1 MGDSSREGR
10 VELHPYFT
18 QLYARNRTPCSEL
31 VLFWRER
38 SFQCPER
45 PETKHYPTTRSPYV
59 NIYPLKILPTRKSS
73 SPQEASLAAILGS
86 GMVLRPSAR
95 SARSMSY

>member
-1 MGDSSREGR
+1 MGDTSREGR

-38 SFQCPER
+38 SLQRPER
-45 PETKHYPTTRSPYV
+45 PEPENYPTARSPHV
-59 NIYPLKILPTRKSS
+59 NIYPPKILPPRKTS
-73 SPQEASLAAILGS
+73 SPQKASLAAILGS

-95 SARSMSY
+95 SMSY